1 MAFTFLELPDIH
13 DETQEIYETS
23 DIESSGAEN
32 EVPDQPFLQNEEID
46 NDAIDVTTAREKFLK
61 NVLVGEV
68 DVDFLGRIL
77 GKQPIHRLGYLTLA
91 YDETYEQK
99 LSRIRRELEELR
111 LQDASVLN
119 SKDPIDLDQTL
130 TKLEEA
136 VRTHH
141 ADQVGVEAGY
151 SDRIKMAFE
160 QADKFLKQTASQKEN
175 SSAIGTQKDISA
187 ILDLEARIHHLERI
201 LGHEDAGMNTAGSRY
216 SVPINTVLQEI
227 ERKLNLVLHSPQL
240 TKELEKLRDLS
251 LDTKRRSA
259 FTHTKNEDSS
269 DDSPGPEE
277 NKDKEREVDA
287 ALEKIPEVNRLG
299 SIVPS
304 VISRLKTLQT
314 VHSDIANA
322 VQVVNDIDLSLTDIH
337 SDMLRW
343 NDSIN
348 QLNLKLNAR
357 EETFNQNKKEIIAK
371 IDQLSSRIDSLHS

>member
-23 DIESSGAEN
+23 DVESSGTEN
-32 EVPDQPFLQNEEID
+32 EAPKQPFVQNEEID

-68 DVDFLGRIL
+68 DVDFLGRVP
-77 GKQPIHRLGYLTLA
+77 GKQPIYRLGYQILA
-91 YDETYEQK
+91 CDETYEQK

-119 SKDPIDLDQTL
+119 KNDPIELDKTL

-136 VRTHH
+136 AKSQPVH
-141 ADQVGVEAGY
+141 QLGLEAEY
-151 SDRIKMAFE
+151 SDRIRVAFE
-160 QADKFLKQTASQKEN
+160 QANQFLKQTALQKEN
-175 SSAIGTQKDISA
+175 SGATSAQKDISA
-187 ILDLEARIHHLERI
+187 ILDLESRIHHLERM
-201 LGHEDAGMNTAGSRY
+201 LGYEDVGLNTVGSRH
-216 SVPINTVLQEI
+216 SVPISTILQET
-227 ERKLNLVLHSPQL
+227 ERKLKLVLHSPQL
-240 TKELEKLRDLS
+240 TKELEKLRHLS

-259 FTHTKNEDSS
+259 FMHTKNEDSS
-269 DDSPGPEE
+269 DDSPGPEK
-277 NKDKEREVDA
+277 NNDREREIDA
-287 ALEKIPEVNRLG
+287 ALEKIPEFNRLS

-304 VISRLKTLQT
+304 VISRLKTLQS
-314 VHSDIANA
+314 VHSDMANA

-348 QLNLKLNAR
+348 LLNLKLTAR
-357 EETFNQNKKEIIAK
+357 EKTFDQNKKELIAK
-371 IDQLSSRIDSLHS
+371 IDQLSSRLDSLH